1 MAIYHGTSNQF
12 CSVHH
17 YSLKSVDVIYVIE
30 SWLAWQVTTVVNVMA
45 LDVVGTA
52 VAQVV
57 LGIRVLGLKTNAGTA
72 MFVMVMAS
80 VLSVFKKL
88 PGGRRF
94 MRDMKKTIVSIVLQV
109 ATVDSA

>member
-1 MAIYHGTSNQF
+1 MIVA
-12 CSVHH
+12 
-17 YSLKSVDVIYVIE
+17 
-30 SWLAWQVTTVVNVMA
+30 NVMA

-57 LGIRVLGLKTNAGTA
+57 LGIRVLGLRTNVGTA

-88 PGGRRF
+88 RDGRQS
-94 MRDMKKTIVSIVLQV
+94 MHDMKKTTVLIVQQAVIVY
-109 ATVDSA
+109 SA